1 MLLAHLIQ
9 AGYYGHPSGFFYGMS
24 AGTMGSWILIIV
36 IGIVGWIVQAR
47 LQSVFA
53 KYARVPFPGGLT
65 GAEVAE
71 KMLRDNGI
79 RNVKVTH
86 VAGHLTDH
94 FNPQTMTVNLSDSV
108 YASRSVAAAAVAAH
122 ECGHAVQHA
131 RGYAPLELRSQLVP
145 IVNFSARA
153 ATFVLIAGMILLA
166 TTDNAWVCWIG
177 VGLIAVSALFS
188 IVTLPVEYNASER
201 ALAWLESSRTMQG
214 AELAQAR
221 EALTWAARTYL
232 VAALSAIATVLYYA
246 MLILGRSSAS
256 PSSRRRRSAAFRS
269 AGPTSS
275 RTSSVSTTRKQRTRR
290 CRSSTTSSR
299 ATSTASRGSSTPAK
313 RPCRPIRSQRSRLPP
328 TRCPPHRSSLS
339 NGRPPTANRR
349 RSLLRAIPHGY

>member
-108 YASRSVAAAAVAAH
+108 YSSSSVAAAAVAAH

-131 RGYAPLELRSQLVP
+131 RGYAPLALRSQLVP
-145 IVNFSARA
+145 VVQFASSSAMW
-153 ATFVLIAGMILLA
+153 VILLGLVILA
-166 TTDNAWVCWIG
+166 TTQNELLCWIG
-177 VGLIAVSALFS
+177 VGMIAMSALFS
-188 IVTLPVEYNASER
+188 LITLPVEYNASAR
-201 ALAWLESSRTMQG
+201 ALEWLQTSRTMEG
-214 AELAQAR
+214 AQLAQAR
-221 EALTWAARTYL
+221 EALSWAARTYL
-232 VAALSAIATVLYYA
+232 VAALSAIASVLYYVL
-246 MLILGRSSAS
+246 LILGG
-256 PSSRRRRSAAFRS
+256 RRD
-269 AGPTSS
+269 
-275 RTSSVSTTRKQRTRR
+275 
-290 CRSSTTSSR
+290 
-299 ATSTASRGSSTPAK
+299 
-313 RPCRPIRSQRSRLPP
+313 
-328 TRCPPHRSSLS
+328 
-339 NGRPPTANRR
+339 
-349 RSLLRAIPHGY
+349 

>member
-71 KMLRDNGI
+71 KML
-79 RNVKVTH
+79 
-86 VAGHLTDH
+86 
-94 FNPQTMTVNLSDSV
+94 PVNLSDSV

-246 MLILGRSSAS
+246 MLILGR
-256 PSSRRRRSAAFRS
+256 
-269 AGPTSS
+269 G
-275 RTSSVSTTRKQRTRR
+275 
-290 CRSSTTSSR
+290 
-299 ATSTASRGSSTPAK
+299 
-313 RPCRPIRSQRSRLPP
+313 
-328 TRCPPHRSSLS
+328 
-339 NGRPPTANRR
+339 NNRD
-349 RSLLRAIPHGY
+349 